1 MKTGLSDVIRSCV
14 IIQLLIER
22 IPKEFGISVPDVV
35 VAGASTTLPHMAG
48 LCCRSMECS
57 LSGPLSR
64 LCSGH
69 FTIRTIPRGDYKLF
83 AWEALE
89 SFGYYDLDLVKKS
102 ESLGKP
108 VHVIE
113 SSKQTM
119 DIKVIPSAP

>member
-1 MKTGLSDVIRSCV
+1 
-14 IIQLLIER
+14 
-22 IPKEFGISVPDVV
+22 
-35 VAGASTTLPHMAG
+35 
-48 LCCRSMECS
+48 
-57 LSGPLSR
+57 
-64 LCSGH
+64 
-69 FTIRTIPRGDYKLF
+69 LF

>member
-1 MKTGLSDVIRSCV
+1 LD
-14 IIQLLIER
+14 
-22 IPKEFGISVPDVV
+22 P
-35 VAGASTTLPHMAG
+35 VAGVQAVLIPDRNRDRPELFKAATTDQT
-48 LCCRSMECS
+48 
-57 LSGPLSR
+57 
-64 LCSGH
+64 GH
-69 FTIRTIPRGDYKLF
+69 FTIRTIPPGDYKLF
-83 AWEALE
+83 AWAALE